1 MLPLSRICQ
10 RVMMLAIISM
20 VAACATDATG
30 PDAVLR
36 ALTPE
41 QKTALRVSDVG
52 AATQDGVVMPQ
63 FQIDRLVQLVKAE
76 ISKQSSQ
83 PIMKASTDG
92 SSQAAKI
99 NIVLTEYDEGSA
111 FARFMIAGL
120 GQIKLA
126 GDVIFVDGTTGQELG
141 RYKVSKQFAF
151 GGIYGATTR
160 MEDVEEG
167 FAKSVAEILHGTKT

>member
-10 RVMMLAIISM
+10 RIVLLAVIGML
-20 VAACATDATG
+20 AACATDSTA
-30 PDAVLR
+30 PDVVLQ

-41 QKTALRVSDVG
+41 QKTTLRVSDVS
-52 AATQDGVVMPQ
+52 AASQDGVVIPQ
-63 FQIDRLVQLVKAE
+63 FQIERLVGLVKAE
-76 ISKQSSQ
+76 ISRQSAQSMV
-83 PIMKASTDG
+83 PASTDG
-92 SSQAAKI
+92 TSQGAKI
-99 NIVLTEYDEGSA
+99 KIVLTEYDEGSA
-111 FARFMIAGL
+111 FARFMLIGL

-151 GGIYGATTR
+151 GGVYGATTR

-167 FAKSVAEILHGTKT
+167 FAKSVAQILRETKT